1 MTSVLLILSL
11 LVAPPV
17 EQKKRDWKEAK
28 IIDVKYVEK
37 HDDFSGDIGT
47 GAGAGGNTRFV
58 IATWVYVVESE
69 GMRYELQEQN
79 TKSTY
84 NTGETLKFAIEKKNW
99 YYLDAKGKEK
109 KGDVVGRK
117 EVKP

>member
-1 MTSVLLILSL
+1 MTAVLLILSL
-11 LVAPPV
+11 LVAPPM

-37 HDDFSGDIGT
+37 HEDFGGDPRSAT
-47 GAGAGGNTRFV
+47 PGNTRTV

-69 GMRYELQEQN
+69 GTRYELQEQN
-79 TKSTY
+79 TKATY

-99 YYLDAKGKEK
+99 YFMDLKGKEK